1 MSKSQHKYIAKWH
14 LFQSLFMK
22 VRSSDV
28 EECQDTAPSTEN
40 LILKEKDVGMCNF
53 FIRCSKD
60 GV

>member
-14 LFQSLFMK
+14 LFQTQQSLFMK

-40 LILKEKDVGMCNF
+40 EILKEKDVG
-53 FIRCSKD
+53 D
-60 GV
+60 V